1 MLPRRALNLCL
12 AILVLS
18 VFITPWQRELYVGD
32 ETKYGQV
39 VREMRG
45 GAFFLPT
52 LHGTP
57 FTHKPPLHFWLVD
70 LLTYPL
76 GLYSI
81 WAFVLPSLAAYVL
94 LLWLVWKMGG
104 SLAAFV
110 CGSSLMIWGSAQ
122 TARMDV
128 SFTALLVLA
137 AMMIRRFI
145 EDEDRRALLYAG
157 IAIGVATLIKGPMAP
172 VIGIGILVFE
182 RLRRKRLPRANYLP
196 ALAAAA
202 IIPLLWFVPAMR
214 VGGDAYTREVIVKQ
228 TAGRAVGSWVHKA
241 APWFYVTH
249 APGDLF
255 PWFFLAVVALI
266 AVYRRHDED
275 AKFYVSW
282 ILAVFVPY
290 TLMSSKLDIY
300 MMALLPP
307 VALLIA
313 CLLTSGVRDGLW
325 VWAWRANILT
335 IGIVAGVGAAGLFFL
350 PGRIGGP
357 EAALLTEPSVRGLFI
372 TMIVAAVLA
381 LIVAIGSRDAVKS
394 TLAAGLVPVVALL
407 YVAIAL
413 LPIANELASARPLV
427 RAIQAQQVP
436 PQDVTLYFTPHLWSR
451 DMPRELERVTYM
463 SADDRP
469 AARVVVTS
477 RKRSGDIAPF
487 LTSFRKVG
495 EFRMIGKWF
504 DVYRR

>member
-1 MLPRRALNLCL
+1 MLRARAVTVLL

-18 VFITPWQRELYVGD
+18 VFITPWKRELYVGD

-39 VREMRG
+39 VREVRA

-57 FTHKPPLHFWLVD
+57 FTHKPPLHFWLID
-70 LLTYPL
+70 LLTYPF
-76 GLYSI
+76 GLYSL
-81 WAFVLPSLAAYVL
+81 WPFVLPSLIAYAA
-94 LLWLVWKMGG
+94 LLWVMWKMGG
-104 SLAAFV
+104 PLAAFV
-110 CGSSLMIWGSAQ
+110 CGTSLMIWGSAQ

-128 SFTALLVLA
+128 SFTLFLALA
-137 AMMIRRFI
+137 AWMIRRFI
-145 EDEDRRALLYAG
+145 ENDDRRALLLAG
-157 IAIGVATLIKGPMAP
+157 LAIGIATLIKGPMAP
-172 VIGIGILVFE
+172 VIAVMLLLFE

-214 VGGDAYTREVIVKQ
+214 LGGDAYTREVLVKQ

-241 APWFYVTH
+241 APWFYIAH
-249 APGDLF
+249 APADLF
-255 PWFFLAVVALI
+255 PWFFLAVVALV
-266 AVYRRHDED
+266 AVYRRHDEE

-290 TLMSSKLDIY
+290 TLMSSKLDVY

-313 CLLTSGVRDGLW
+313 RMLTSEIRDNLW

-335 IGIVAGVGAAGLFFL
+335 IGILLGAGIAALVIV
-350 PGRIGGP
+350 PKRVVGP
-357 EAALLTEPSVRGLFI
+357 EAALVGQPEVRGIFI
-372 TMIVAAVLA
+372 TLIVTASIALVAA
-381 LIVAIGSRDAVKS
+381 IRRRDALVS
-394 TLAAGLVPVVALL
+394 TFLAGTVPMATLIYVALAVIPVANEVASTRPVVRALQKQN
-407 YVAIAL
+407 VAPEQIAL
-413 LPIANELASARPLV
+413 YST
-427 RAIQAQQVP
+427 
-436 PQDVTLYFTPHLWSR
+436 PQLWTR
-451 DMPRELERVTYM
+451 DMPGELERVQYL
-463 SADDRP
+463 DDDETTD
-469 AARVVVTS
+469 ARVIVTS
-477 RKRSGDIAPF
+477 RKHAGEISAQ
-487 LTSFRKVG
+487 LASLRKVD